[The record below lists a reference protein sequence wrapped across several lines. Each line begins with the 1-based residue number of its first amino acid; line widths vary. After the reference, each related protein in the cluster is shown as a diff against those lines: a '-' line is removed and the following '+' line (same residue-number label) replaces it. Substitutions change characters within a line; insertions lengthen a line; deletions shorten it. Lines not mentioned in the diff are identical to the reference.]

1 MSKFLSKFSE
11 RFVSK
16 WLVLVMDVFIV
27 GISFVFSTALRF
39 NFDLTY
45 IDPQLFKY
53 HLFLVILLRLSS
65 FMYLKTF
72 TGIIRHTSIEDG
84 KLLFKS
90 IVLSSIQLLILSLI
104 NLGNYSKYISIPTSL
119 IAIDFFI
126 VLFGLISSRLIIK
139 GLFDSLL
146 NSFKKQ
152 QFIIIYGA
160 GQLGLITKNTIIK
173 DKRKKVEVLC
183 FIDDNLGKIG
193 KSIEGTK
200 VLSFDDAIKSYIT
213 NETYKESNIE
223 IIFAV
228 QTISSTRKNKIVDDF
243 LELGITI
250 KTLPP
255 IKSWINGELSV
266 NQIKEIKIED
276 LLEREAIKMNNKFV
290 METLTNKVVFISGAA
305 GSIGSELVRQILQF
319 NPKKLVLIDQAES
332 PLYDLETELTRIK
345 QKSKNNTELI
355 IETKN
360 ISNKI
365 QLEKLFAFHLPEI
378 IFHAAAYK
386 HVPLMEK
393 NPFKAVEVNVFG
405 SKILADLASKYKVS
419 KFVMIS
425 TDKAVNPTNVM
436 GASKR
441 LAEIYV
447 QALNSHHTNET
458 RFIVTR
464 FGNVLGSNGSVIPLF
479 KRQIAAG
486 GPVTVTHPDI
496 VRYFMTIPEACQL
509 VLEAGTM
516 GKGGEVFVFD
526 MGEPVKII
534 DLAKRMI
541 KLSGFELNNQI
552 IIKFTGLRPG
562 EKLFEELLG
571 SEENTLA
578 TYNPKLMISKITV
591 EDYDVVNENL
601 ENFGLEINNV
611 SNENI
616 VKFLKKMVPEF
627 ISNNSPFEYLD
638 KAKTVIS

>member
-571 SEENTLA
+571 SEENTLS

-627 ISNNSPFEYLD
+627 ISNNSPFESLD
-638 KAKTVIS
+638 KVKTVII

>member
-627 ISNNSPFEYLD
+627 ISNNSPFESLD
-638 KAKTVIS
+638 KVKTVII